1 MKKDREV
8 RPPLGYADKIQLTI
22 SYLLKAIVVFTII
35 MSIVEFNPFL
45 IASSLVILVF
55 SAMPALIE
63 RTFRI
68 TLPVEVDLTLTAF
81 VFAHFMLGEVEDY
94 YTRFWFFDLILHS
107 SSGIVIGLVGFV
119 IMYFFLYS
127 SRVTANPLL
136 VSVLSVSFSLAAGAL
151 WEIFEFGMDQLFGFN
166 MQKSG
171 NIDTMSDLIVDFLG
185 ASVVGIGVYRYLTRD
200 VDGLV
205 KLTINRF
212 IQYNMK
218 LRDRRMLR
226 KLRKE
231 TGNVIPRDLS
241 DDISR
246 KLDQSQ

>member
-1 MKKDREV
+1 MKKERDA
-8 RPPLGYADKIQLTI
+8 RPPLGHADKIQLTI

-45 IASSLVILVF
+45 MASSLVILVF
-55 SAMPALIE
+55 SAMPALVE

-81 VFAHFMLGEVEDY
+81 VFAHFMLGEFSDY
-94 YTRFWFFDLILHS
+94 YNRFWFFDLILHS
-107 SSGIVIGLVGFV
+107 SSGILIGLVGFV

-136 VSVLSVSFSLAAGAL
+136 VSVLCVSFSLAAGAL

-171 NIDTMSDLIVDFLG
+171 NVDTMSDLIVDFLG
-185 ASVVGIGVYRYLTRD
+185 ACIVGFGVYRYLTRD
-200 VDGLV
+200 EDGLV
-205 KLTINRF
+205 KLMINRF

-218 LRDRRMLR
+218 LRNHRMLR
-226 KLRKE
+226 KLQRDPD
-231 TGNVIPRDLS
+231 NVIPHKFSEDLS
-241 DDISR
+241 K
-246 KLDQSQ
+246 KLDQS

>member
-1 MKKDREV
+1 MKKDRGV
-8 RPPLGYADKIQLTI
+8 QPPLSHAEKIQLTI

-45 IASSLVILVF
+45 MASSLVILVF
-55 SAMPALIE
+55 SAMPALVE

-68 TLPVEVDLTLTAF
+68 TLPVEVDLTLTAI

-119 IMYFFLYS
+119 VMYFFLYS

-151 WEIFEFGMDQLFGFN
+151 WEIFEFGM
-166 MQKSG
+166 
-171 NIDTMSDLIVDFLG
+171 
-185 ASVVGIGVYRYLTRD
+185 
-200 VDGLV
+200 
-205 KLTINRF
+205 
-212 IQYNMK
+212 
-218 LRDRRMLR
+218 
-226 KLRKE
+226 
-231 TGNVIPRDLS
+231 
-241 DDISR
+241 
-246 KLDQSQ
+246 